1 VATVIV
7 PLAIMTLAAGA
18 IDPAAWTSS
27 SAALAPALAITALGA
42 LIMLGRRDRTSV
54 VAQLDTASADRLL
67 LSLAQL
73 AGELHAL
80 FLSSAVALV
89 MLILLPL
96 ALHAIP
102 AAVNPQVLGWIAGG
116 WSGLIAL
123 ALYSAVFAMIRV
135 AVLEMTL
142 FDITVTSAHAVL
154 QETTPRPL
162 PFAPV
167 PSAQDF
173 AGAGSPVG
181 LLH

>member
-1 VATVIV
+1 
-7 PLAIMTLAAGA
+7 MTLAASA
-18 IDPAAWTSS
+18 IDAAAWASS

-42 LIMLGRRDRTSV
+42 LIMLGRRDRTSI
-54 VAQLDTASADRLL
+54 VASLDTTSADRLL

-80 FLSSAVALV
+80 FLSSAAALV
-89 MLILLPL
+89 LLILLPL
-96 ALHAIP
+96 TLHAIP
-102 AAVNPQVLGWIAGG
+102 AAAHPEVLRWIACG

-142 FDITVTSAHAVL
+142 FDITVASAHATLRDVG
-154 QETTPRPL
+154 PRPL

-167 PSAQDF
+167 PSPQDF